1 MLERGAVVG
10 REVREG
16 AERMANLDVAKLQLF
31 DGALSK
37 VSDFITGCKLYIRNK
52 LAGAT
57 VQEQVH
63 VMERFGPNIFIFL
76 LSIFLL
82 ILYLFFFSF
91 SFRTMKKAHD
101 NEVT

>member
-1 MLERGAVVG
+1 
-10 REVREG
+10 
-16 AERMANLDVAKLQLF
+16 MANLDVAKLQLF

-37 VSDFITGCKLYIRNK
+37 VSGFITGCKLYIRNK

-57 VQEQVH
+57 VEEQVH
-63 VMERFGPNIFIFL
+63 VMECFGPNIFIFL

-82 ILYLFFFSF
+82 ILYFFFFSF